1 MNSYKILVIEDEK
14 NICNFMKMILETGGY
29 QPLFAGNGK
38 NGLLM
43 FYSHHPDIVI
53 LDLGLPDMDGMEVI
67 EEIRKQSETPVIV
80 LSARTG
86 EQDKIEALDLGAND
100 YITKPFGTGELL
112 ARVRASLRTNRF
124 QGLEPKS
131 LKHFK
136 LYDLEINYD
145 ARKVTIAGEEV
156 RLTQTEYNIVSL
168 LSACA
173 GKVLTYADII
183 KKYGVIPTMEAS
195 KNFRSIWQTSGK
207 KFGEKPGEYR
217 YILNELGVGYRMND
231 EE

>member
-43 FYSHHPDIVI
+43 FYSHHPDLVI

-145 ARKVTIAGEEV
+145 ARKVDDRRGRGAADADRVQYCVPAFRMCRE
-156 RLTQTEYNIVSL
+156 
-168 LSACA
+168 SAYLCR
-173 GKVLTYADII
+173 YY
-183 KKYGVIPTMEAS
+183 KKNMGL
-195 KNFRSIWQTSGK
+195 FRQWKRQKTSGQYGK
-207 KFGEKPGEYR
+207 HSEKIWRKTGRVP
-217 YILNELGVGYRMND
+217 LHLK
-231 EE
+231 